1 MDRNK
6 IKMNKNLLLVLAFL
20 LFNIIG
26 YGQKTWTGAT
36 STAWDTATNW
46 APSGKPTNAYDVTID
61 NTALNLPVIS
71 TSGAA
76 CKSLTLSNSSASN
89 VILTVKG
96 AGVLSVAGSIVI
108 NSTGTGD
115 AGLNIGR
122 LGTVNVA
129 GGITM
134 GAGSKNNI
142 TFSGDGDLLV
152 GGVMTGGALNADGF
166 GTVTYGGSTAR
177 EIGAYT
183 YNNLTLAG
191 SNSRLITTDVIVN
204 GELSMEG
211 ATASAAPTY
220 GDNAALKYNT
230 TLPFTAGPEWISPFI
245 ATGGVVIKQSTV
257 ILNSL
262 ALEKRFNNGVPLLIN
277 DNTTLEAPNTKI
289 YLGGDFLNNNV
300 DITHGN
306 LNTGEFVYLTGDADQ
321 NIGVFNSAKGLAMNK
336 DGGIATLTGNLTS
349 KELIINGSGGTLDLG
364 DALTHTFTSDW
375 TRTQGTLNAGS
386 SILKIDGNIV
396 GTGGSF
402 NAGTGT
408 VEFNGGTQNLG
419 AGSII
424 YNNLTLSG
432 TAIKTFG
439 AKTTING
446 TFSIL
451 TGVVANLTA
460 NLVHSA
466 KYIKLGTTAEGGGS
480 WGSRNSN
487 AVNKNDT
494 YFVLNNG
501 IVNVGPT
508 IVIDKNS
515 LAGLT
520 TIYGTPSVSGNLTIS
535 GTDIVGG
542 ILVTSPEG
550 FEVSTDGVTF
560 SDTISVGTAAYI
572 PATKVYVRLKGT
584 ILAGS
589 YSGNIVLTSTGTTTI
604 NIPILIST
612 VNKAPL
618 TITANDISKVY
629 GSENPVLTA
638 SYVGFVNGDT
648 DASLPTPV
656 TITTTAV
663 KGSSVG
669 TYAITTSGADSSNYN
684 ITYANGKLTITAA
697 TLSITANDA
706 SKVYG
711 SDNPVL
717 TASYVGFVNGDTQ
730 TSLTTAVKIETT
742 AVKGSSIGTYEITVS
757 GAVLANYNITYTNG
771 KLTITPAALLITA
784 NNNTKVYGS
793 DNPVLTASYVGFVN
807 GDTAASLTT
816 PATIATTAVKGSPIG
831 TYAITASGATL
842 LNYTITY
849 GTNALLTVTPA
860 ALSIIV
866 NDNDRVY
873 GSANPVLTASY
884 VGFVNGDTEVSLTTP
899 ATIKTTAV
907 QGSPTGTYEITASG
921 AALSNYAIAYT
932 NGILTITPANLTITT
947 LSQQREYGIENPVLT
962 ANYVGFVNGD
972 TESSLLPAVTIA
984 TTATKGSAVGTYPIT
999 VSGAVSSNYTIT
1011 YGQNALLT
1019 ITPAAL
1025 TVTADNQRREF
1036 GIENPVLTAS
1046 YAGFRNGDT
1055 EANLTKQAKIAT
1067 LAVKESPVG
1076 EYEITVSEA
1085 VSPNYSITFK
1095 NGTLTVIK
1103 SSNAG
1108 LTDLAISEGTLSPT
1122 FSEGT
1127 KDYTAT
1133 VPNDVTSITVT
1144 PVTTDPTATV
1154 TVNGEVVP
1162 SGTPTNKL
1170 PLVVGENEI
1179 TTVVTAQDG
1188 TINTYTVIVTREPST
1203 DAGLA
1208 DITVSEGT
1216 LSPAFDVDTKGYTV
1230 DVPNATDS
1238 IVITPTSKD
1247 PDAKVEMIIDGKTIT
1262 DNTAPIDLKVGDN
1275 VVTVLVTAPDGT
1287 TQETY
1292 TVVVTR
1298 EPSTDAGLA
1307 DITVSEGTLSPAFD
1321 VDTKGYTV
1329 DVPNATDSIVIT
1341 PTTKDPDAKVEMI
1354 IDGKT
1359 ITDNTAPID
1368 LKVGDNVVTVV
1379 VTAPDGTTQ
1388 ETYTVIVTREPSSD
1402 AGLAD
1407 ITVSEGTLSPAFD
1420 VDTKGYTVDVPNA
1433 TDSIVI
1439 TPTPKD
1445 PDAKVEMII
1454 DGKTITDNTAPI
1466 DLKVGDN
1473 VVTVVVTAP
1482 DGTQETYTV
1491 VVTRDE
1497 PTNKPSDNAGLS
1509 DIALSD
1515 GTLSPAFNTDTKG
1528 YTVDVPNATDSIVI
1542 TPKPID
1548 PAAKVEMIVDG
1559 VTIDPS
1565 SPIDLKVGENVVTV
1579 VVTAEDG
1586 TQETYTVI
1594 VNRTD
1599 AVPQAIVPTNIITPN
1614 GDGKNDYWIIDGL
1627 DKYPNN
1633 SVKVFDRAARLVYS
1647 KNNYN
1652 NDWDGSYKGSP
1663 LNEDTYY
1670 YLIDLGNGS
1679 PKIKGFISIIRN

>member
-26 YGQKTWTGAT
+26 YGQTFKTWTGAT
-36 STAWDTATNW
+36 STAWETGSNWDTGE
-46 APSGKPTNAYDVTID
+46 APTSVDDVLITNAV
-61 NTALNLPVIS
+61 NQPVIS
-71 TSGAA
+71 DLGASCA
-76 CKSLTLSNSSASN
+76 ALILSNSTAGSD
-89 VILTVKG
+89 VTLTVKT
-96 AGVLSVAGSIVI
+96 GSFTTASITM
-108 NSTGTGD
+108 NSTGGNTSDCSLRIGTGKISVT
-115 AGLNIGR
+115 GNI
-122 LGTVNVA
+122 
-129 GGITM
+129 
-134 GAGSKNNI
+134 
-142 TFSGDGDLLV
+142 
-152 GGVMTGGALNADGF
+152 VMTGNDLQNDVTFSAAGNLSIGGIMNGGTLNSNGV
-166 GTVTYGGSTAR
+166 GTVTYNG
-177 EIGAYT
+177 IGTRNVGPYT
-183 YNNLTLAG
+183 YNNLTFSG
-191 SNSRLITTDVIVN
+191 SGVRTVTPEVIVN
-204 GELSMEG
+204 GTFTMAG
-211 ATASAAPTY
+211 TAKASAAPTY
-220 GDNAALKYNT
+220 GANAALQYSGVAIT
-230 TLPFTAGPEWISPFI
+230 VGPEWITPFI
-245 ATGGVVIKQSTV
+245 AKGGIEIIQGTTV
-257 ILNSL
+257 TLNS
-262 ALEKRFNNGVPLLIN
+262 AIQSEKRFNDGVQLLIN
-277 DNTTLEAPNTKI
+277 EEASLLVTNTEL
-289 YLGGDFLNNNV
+289 YFGGNFINNWGSLTT
-300 DITHGN
+300 DK
-306 LNTGEFVYLTGDADQ
+306 FVYLTG
-321 NIGVFNSAKGLAMNK
+321 GVNQTIASFTSTEGISMIKSAGV
-336 DGGIATLTGNLTS
+336 ATFTGNMNT
-349 KELIINGSGGTLDLG
+349 KNLIINGLGTLNLG
-364 DALTHTFTSDW
+364 IGLTHTFTSDW
-375 TRTQGTLNAGS
+375 TRTQGTLNGGS
-386 SILKIDGNIV
+386 SILKIGGNVV
-396 GTGGSF
+396 GTGGNL

-408 VEFNGGTQNLG
+408 VEFNGGIQNLG
-419 AGSII
+419 TGSII
-424 YNNLTLSG
+424 YNNLILSG
-432 TAIKTFG
+432 TATKTFG

-451 TGVVANLTA
+451 NGVVADLTA

-480 WGSRNSN
+480 WGSSKSN

-508 IVIDKNS
+508 IVINS
-515 LAGLT
+515 TSVAGLT
-520 TIYGTPSVSGNLTIS
+520 TIYGTPSGSGNFTIS

-542 ILVTSPEG
+542 ILVTPPAG

-560 SDTISVGTAAYI
+560 SDTVSVGTAAYI
-572 PATKVYVRLKGT
+572 PSTKVYIRLKGT
-584 ILAGS
+584 IAVGS
-589 YSGNIVLTSTGTTTI
+589 YTGNIVLTSTGTTTI
-604 NIPILIST
+604 NIPIATST

-618 TITANDISKVY
+618 KITANDNSKVY

-648 DASLPTPV
+648 EASLTTPV

-669 TYAITTSGADSSNYN
+669 TYAITTSGADLSNYN
-684 ITYANGKLTITAA
+684 ITYANGKLTITPA

-730 TSLTTAVKIETT
+730 TSLTTAAKIETT

-816 PATIATTAVKGSPIG
+816 PATITTTAVKGSPIG
-831 TYAITASGATL
+831 SYEIAASGAAL
-842 LNYTITY
+842 SNYTIIY
-849 GTNALLTVTPA
+849 GTNASLTITPA
-860 ALSIIV
+860 ALLITANNNSK
-866 NDNDRVY
+866 VY
-873 GSANPVLTASY
+873 GSDNPVLTASY
-884 VGFVNGDTEVSLTTP
+884 VGFVNGDTAASLTTP
-899 ATIKTTAV
+899 ATIETTAV
-907 QGSPTGTYEITASG
+907 KGSSIGTYAITASG

-947 LSQQREYGIENPVLT
+947 LNQQREYGIENPVLT
-962 ANYVGFVNGD
+962 ANYVGFANGD
-972 TESSLLPAVTIA
+972 TEASLTTAATIS

-1046 YAGFRNGDT
+1046 YVGFRNGDT
-1055 EANLTKQAKIAT
+1055 EASLTTSTKIAT

-1144 PVTTDPTATV
+1144 PVTADPTAIV

-1179 TTVVTAQDG
+1179 ITVVTAQDG

-1216 LSPAFDVDTKGYTV
+1216 LSPAFNADTKGYTV

-1238 IVITPTSKD
+1238 IVITPT
-1247 PDAKVEMIIDGKTIT
+1247 P
-1262 DNTAPIDLKVGDN
+1262 
-1275 VVTVLVTAPDGT
+1275 
-1287 TQETY
+1287 
-1292 TVVVTR
+1292 
-1298 EPSTDAGLA
+1298 
-1307 DITVSEGTLSPAFD
+1307 
-1321 VDTKGYTV
+1321 
-1329 DVPNATDSIVIT
+1329 
-1341 PTTKDPDAKVEMI
+1341 KDPDAKVEMI

-1433 TDSIVI
+1433 TDSIII
-1439 TPTPKD
+1439 TPTSKD

-1454 DGKTITDNTAPI
+1454 DGKTITDNTAPIDLKVGDNVVTVVVTAPDGTTQETYTVVVTREPSSDAGLADITVSEGTLSPAFNTDTKGYTVDVPNATDSIVITPTPKDADAKVEMKIGDVTIDPTAPI

-1594 VNRTD
+1594 VNRAD